1 MNKLLALIVALFFGA
16 ITSGVLATYDRGS
29 QDNGISAVD
38 EKTPPQPKG
47 PKGGDDDDDDDD
59 NGKGKGGSKPK
70 GKGHAE

>member
-16 ITSGVLATYDRGS
+16 VTSGVLATYDQGS
-29 QDNGISAVD
+29 QEKGISAVK
-38 EKTPPQPKG
+38 EGNPPQPKN
-47 PKGGDDDDDDDD
+47 PKGGDDDDDD